1 MFFHQPPPD
10 IMRSSIRK
18 AAFDSSTKI
27 SDIQLLTQN
36 GLKEMLENLPR
47 RAAFATFTAETTP
60 RMRKTV
66 DGRGTPYNEFHD
78 EDGNCL
84 VTKRSRVNVT
94 INFNY
99 GNSVNYQREREKGED
114 HEPFEPEPRKWGE
127 RVEGTPLVEHKG
139 NFYLEA
145 KVEHVLSTEYIGP
158 NGNTI
163 DREDL
168 EDYLY
173 SSGESSRQD
182 IEDPV
187 ILRDYKL
194 GSIRQISVNGGDFI
208 VP

>member
-1 MFFHQPPPD
+1 MQ
-10 IMRSSIRK
+10 SSIRK
-18 AAFDSSTKI
+18 TAFDSETTI
-27 SDIQLLTQN
+27 SDINVLTQD

-47 RAAFATFTAETTP
+47 RASFATFTAETTP

-99 GNSVNYQREREKGED
+99 GNSVNYQREREDGED
-114 HEPFEPEPRKWGE
+114 FEPFEPEPRKWGE

-139 NFYLEA
+139 RFYLEA
-145 KVEHVLSTEYIGP
+145 KIERVLETEYIGP
-158 NGNTI
+158 DGNTI
-163 DREDL
+163 DREDM

-173 SSGESSRQD
+173 SSSGSSRQD
-182 IEDPV
+182 VEDPV

-194 GSIRQISVNGGDFI
+194 ESIRQISVNSDNF
-208 VP
+208 VVT